1 MKKIELERILMD
13 PEGLKKLSERANTIK
28 QKYGEGRGKPA
39 FKVRNVQPLRHQV
52 RPTPEEIRAND
63 LDHVERRDL
72 LAKISR
78 FLPELAK
85 ENPKSALELLTRR
98 CREKPSRANQFLVE
112 DAINRLISQGKLD
125 SPTERLVDEAI
136 EVLGSVS
143 KPTEETGGK
152 ESEQGKDSIWS
163 RLYQHSDYE
172 GSSYFVNHGPGWVY
186 RRVRV
191 SSLNAVDLNDRIS
204 SLYVDASST
213 EVGGKVIAFQHD
225 RFIGRYAIFPTTPG
239 DPDERA
245 WTPYV
250 GDYINDRTSS
260 ILVVRQYDNEF
271 AFSLG
276 SFGLRDD
283 IEELVS
289 DVPNI
294 SLRGDP
300 IITWDMW
307 PSFSP
312 ERRYIYLRIPVEVE
326 IDWWPNYDAEI
337 RFWIY
342 LYVDSGGSLR
352 GYVDWYGAWVEGGVK
367 SDSVLEGIMDALPDR
382 LPDIQERLDDALSA
396 AALFEPFQR
405 QYFLPGTAG
414 STGHTDD
421 DVTLVLVRR

>member
-1 MKKIELERILMD
+1 L
-13 PEGLKKLSERANTIK
+13 PTSA
-28 QKYGEGRGKPA
+28 A
-39 FKVRNVQPLRHQV
+39 F
-52 RPTPEEIRAND
+52 
-63 LDHVERRDL
+63 
-72 LAKISR
+72 
-78 FLPELAK
+78 FLNWAK
-85 ENPKSALELLTRR
+85 ETPKSALELLTRR
-98 CREKPSRANQFLVE
+98 CREKPSSANQFLVE
-112 DAINRLISQGKLD
+112 DAINRIISQGKLD
-125 SPTERLVDEAI
+125 SQTERLVDEAI
-136 EVLGSVS
+136 KMLSSVE
-143 KPTEETGGK
+143 KPPKETGGK
-152 ESEQGKDSIWS
+152 GSEQGKDSIWS

-191 SSLNAVDLNDRIS
+191 SSLNAVGLNDRIS

-213 EVGGKVIAFQHD
+213 EIGGRVILFQHD
-225 RFIGRYAIFPTTPG
+225 RFVGRYAIFPTTPG
-239 DPDERA
+239 APDERA
-245 WTPYV
+245 FTPYV

-260 ILVVRQYDNEF
+260 ILVVRQYDNELAF
-271 AFSLG
+271 ALG

-289 DVPNI
+289 NVPDI

-312 ERRYIYLRIPVEVE
+312 DRRYIYLRIPVEVE

-342 LYVDSGGSLR
+342 LYVDAGGTLR

-382 LPDIQERLDDALSA
+382 LPDIQEQLDDALAA
-396 AALFEPFQR
+396 AALFEPFER
-405 QYFLPGTAG
+405 QYFLPGIAG
-414 STGHTDD
+414 GTGHTED

>member
-1 MKKIELERILMD
+1 MKKIELERALMD
-13 PEGLKKLSERANTIK
+13 PEGLKKLSERASIIK
-28 QKYGEGRGKPA
+28 QKHCEGRGNPS
-39 FKVRNVQPLRHQV
+39 FKVRNVQPLPHQV
-52 RPTPEEIRAND
+52 RPTLDEIRLND
-63 LDHVERRDL
+63 LDHIERRDL
-72 LAKISR
+72 LANIGR

-85 ENPKSALELLTRR
+85 ESPNSALELLTRR
-98 CREKPSRANQFLVE
+98 YNEHPSITNQFLVE
-112 DAINRLISQGKLD
+112 DAINRIVSKGKLD
-125 SPTERLVDEAI
+125 SQTEKLVDNAI
-136 EVLGSVS
+136 KVLSSVP
-143 KPTEETGGK
+143 KGTKETGGK
-152 ESEQGKDSIWS
+152 ESEQVKDSIWS

-186 RRVRV
+186 RRIRV

-213 EVGGKVIAFQHD
+213 EIGGKVILFQHD
-225 RFIGRYAIFPTTPG
+225 RFVGRYAIFPTTPG
-239 DPDERA
+239 APDERA
-245 WTPYV
+245 FTPYI

-260 ILVVRQYDNEF
+260 ILVVRQYDNEL

-289 DVPNI
+289 NVPDI
-294 SLRGDP
+294 SLRDDP

-312 ERRYIYLRIPVEVE
+312 DRRYIYLRIPIEVE

-342 LYVDSGGSLR
+342 LYVDNRGSLR
-352 GYVDWYGAWVEGGVK
+352 GYVDWYGAWVEGGIK

-382 LPDIQERLDDALSA
+382 LPDIQDRLDDALNA
-396 AALFEPFQR
+396 AALFEPFDR

-414 STGHTDD
+414 STGHTND